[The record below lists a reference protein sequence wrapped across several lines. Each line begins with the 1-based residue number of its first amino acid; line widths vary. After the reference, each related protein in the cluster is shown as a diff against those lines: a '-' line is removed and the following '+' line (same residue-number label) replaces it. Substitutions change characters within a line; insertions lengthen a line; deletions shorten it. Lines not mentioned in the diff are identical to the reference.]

1 MATRPWDGRPCTT
14 DPYLSEDVDLKQQDN
29 MPDPQHDQLKHKKPV
44 FVDVEMDRDKKPVF
58 ADVELEMEANDKV
71 NLKPRLKCKIIP
83 HPAVARLRLLLDK
96 HHVLERRRARKR
108 AAASCLNS

>member
-1 MATRPWDGRPCTT
+1 MAKRPWDGRPCAW
-14 DPYLSEDVDLKQQDN
+14 DPYLSED
-29 MPDPQHDQLKHKKPV
+29 KKPV
-44 FVDVEMDRDKKPVF
+44 FADVEMDRDKKPVF

-108 AAASCLNS
+108 AAASCFNS